1 MSTLTDKNDI
11 IKKIRIYTSLAN
23 SVDLDSQNSNFIK
36 SNPNSPIDYIF
47 DVIRASV
54 GDNGLESLLQLAL
67 TKILSQKKL
76 NDLSDKIYDSI
87 YNVLPEKGVLPESI
101 KNNGLKIPIKSIDPT
116 DSFRN
121 SNLSGG
127 TKNTNNFFQSIKNQ
141 VLTNA
146 NTEVPFSLV
155 GIPYSITLN
164 YDENTDELRVG
175 LPDINL
181 LDLFDGL
188 RGLIGPMFNSSI
200 IVSEILKILFHT
212 NFKKEDAQI
221 LTIIR
226 AYTNYENQD
235 IFKLD
240 LKKLLDI
247 EYETSIEGY
256 SIDINC
262 FKENITI
269 TEDQINNLI
278 ADPTIKKFT
287 ELVPELNASNTD
299 EVLTNSKNNYFKKLL
314 NAIIEALLSAFLKQP
329 VVLFFINIYE
339 KIQNLDFNFEIS
351 IPDMMDKLK
360 ALMENIFNI
369 LYEDFFCI
377 IFNWVKKNILKLVIA
392 VAIKLLKEQ
401 LERRSKVLLS
411 LTGGGNTVAQI

>member
-155 GIPYSITLN
+155 GITYSITLN